1 MHGAGEDYIETI
13 YILQKRMGSVR
24 SVDVARE
31 LGFSRASVSR
41 AVGYMRDM
49 GLLNMQEGGYLE
61 LTEAGQKEAEAVY
74 DRHITLTA
82 FLMATSH
89 VDADTAEKDACRIE
103 HIISPLTLEGIKRFA
118 EDHKDLYEGI
128 ALPAE
133 YHTR

>member
-13 YILQKRMGSVR
+13 YILQKRMGRVR

-49 GLLNMQEGGYLE
+49 GLLNMREDGCLE
-61 LTEAGQKEAEAVY
+61 LTEAGQKEVEAVY

-82 FLMATSH
+82 FLMATAR
-89 VDADTAEKDACRIE
+89 VDADTAERDACRIE
-103 HIISPLTLEGIKRFA
+103 HIISPATLEGIKRFA
-118 EDHKDLYEGI
+118 DEHSDFYNGI
-128 ALPAE
+128 RLPEE

>member
-13 YILQKRMGSVR
+13 YILQKRMGYVR

-82 FLMATSH
+82 FLMATSR

-118 EDHKDLYEGI
+118 EDHRDLYEGI

>member
-49 GLLNMQEGGYLE
+49 CLLNMQEGGYLE

-82 FLMATSH
+82 FLMATSR

-118 EDHKDLYEGI
+118 EDHRDLYEGI

>member
-13 YILQKRMGSVR
+13 YILQKRIGRVK

-82 FLMATSH
+82 FLMATAR
-89 VDADTAEKDACRIE
+89 VDADTAERDACRIE
-103 HIISPLTLEGIKRFA
+103 HIISPATLEGIKRFA
-118 EDHKDLYEGI
+118 GEHQDLYDAI
-128 ALPAE
+128 CLPDE